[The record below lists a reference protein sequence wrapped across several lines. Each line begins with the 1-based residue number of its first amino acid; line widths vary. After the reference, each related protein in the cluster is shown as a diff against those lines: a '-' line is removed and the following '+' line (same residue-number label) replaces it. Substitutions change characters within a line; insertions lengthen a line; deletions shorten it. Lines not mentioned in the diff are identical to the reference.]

1 MAPEQIDEVILGQ
14 VLTAGCGQNPARQT
28 ALRAGLPST
37 TPALTINLVCGSG
50 LKAVHQAVQAIRCG
64 DAQIVIAGGQES
76 MSNAPYFLDG
86 ARAGLRLGHASM
98 KDSVVHDGLW
108 DAFNDYHMGIT
119 AENLA
124 DKFVISREQQDAFAL
139 RSQQKAAAAIEAGR
153 FSAEITPVSVPQGKS
168 RHVWWTV
175 TNSLARILRPTSW
188 RNLNQHFDQKRHGD
202 RRKCI
207 IHQ

>member
-1 MAPEQIDEVILGQ
+1 M
-14 VLTAGCGQNPARQT
+14 
-28 ALRAGLPST
+28 
-37 TPALTINLVCGSG
+37 
-50 LKAVHQAVQAIRCG
+50 
-64 DAQIVIAGGQES
+64 IAGGQES

-124 DKFVISREQQDAFAL
+124 DKFVIGREQQDAFAL

-153 FSAEITPVSVPQGKS
+153 FSAEITPVSVPQGKNRRVS
-168 RHVWWTV
+168 WIV
-175 TNSLARILRPTSW
+175 TNSLVRIRRLKSW
-188 RNLNQHFDQKRHGD
+188 RSSNQRFARVTA
-202 RRKCI
+202 R
-207 IHQ
+207 